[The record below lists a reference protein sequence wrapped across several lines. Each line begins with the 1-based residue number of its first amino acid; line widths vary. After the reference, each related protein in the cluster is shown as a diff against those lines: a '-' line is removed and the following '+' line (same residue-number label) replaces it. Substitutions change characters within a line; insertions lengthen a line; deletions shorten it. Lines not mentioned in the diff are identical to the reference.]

1 MPCRPPGTAPSYRD
15 RPDSGRYHKGVT
27 QSVITRPLYRLYE
40 RQLERGLD
48 SARLPRHIGVI
59 LDGHRRYARTQRLP
73 DYAASYREGMAKFEQ
88 FIEWSQKIGIETVT
102 GWVLSPQNMSRP
114 DSELLPYFEVLK
126 DLFLRLPA
134 LADHY
139 DLSLRVIGSLD
150 LLPDDL
156 VRAAKEMEAAR
167 PTGNRQLNIAMG
179 YGGQQEI
186 VDAARELMADLLRAG
201 ITPEEIP
208 SKVTRDSLA
217 SHMYLSDLPD
227 AELIIRTSGESRL
240 SGFLLWQSAY
250 AEFSFVDVHWP
261 AFRRVDFLRSLRDFA
276 QRDRRFGQ

>member
-1 MPCRPPGTAPSYRD
+1 MR
-15 RPDSGRYHKGVT
+15 VT
-27 QSVITRPLYRLYE
+27 QSVLSRPLYRLYE

-48 SARLPRHIGVI
+48 STRLPRHIGVI

-73 DYAASYREGMAKFEQ
+73 DYTASYREGMAKFEQ
-88 FIEWSQKIGIETVT
+88 FIEWSQKIGIETIT
-102 GWVLSPQNMSRP
+102 GWVLSPQNMTRP
-114 DSELLPYFEVLK
+114 ESELLPYFEVLK
-126 DLFLRLPA
+126 DLFSRLPL
-134 LADHY
+134 LAAQY
-139 DLSLRVIGSLD
+139 DMSLRVIGSLD

-156 VRAAKEMEAAR
+156 VRADKEMEVAR
-167 PTGNRQLNIAMG
+167 PTGTRQLNIAMG

-186 VDAARELMADLLRAG
+186 VDAARELMGDLLQDG
-201 ITPEEIP
+201 ITPDEIAGR
-208 SKVTRDSLA
+208 VTRDSLA
-217 SHMYLSDLPD
+217 AHMYLSDLPD

-276 QRDRRFGQ
+276 QRERRFGQ

>member
-1 MPCRPPGTAPSYRD
+1 
-15 RPDSGRYHKGVT
+15 
-27 QSVITRPLYRLYE
+27 
-40 RQLERGLD
+40 
-48 SARLPRHIGVI
+48 
-59 LDGHRRYARTQRLP
+59 
-73 DYAASYREGMAKFEQ
+73 
-88 FIEWSQKIGIETVT
+88 
-102 GWVLSPQNMSRP
+102 
-114 DSELLPYFEVLK
+114 
-126 DLFLRLPA
+126 
-134 LADHY
+134 
-139 DLSLRVIGSLD
+139 
-150 LLPDDL
+150 
-156 VRAAKEMEAAR
+156 MEAAR
-167 PTGNRQLNIAMG
+167 PTGTRQLNIAMG

-186 VDAARELMADLLRAG
+186 VDATRELMSDLLRAG

-217 SHMYLSDLPD
+217 AHMYLSDLPD